1 LETTLKV
8 SENREIPAVGRIILE
23 LLKYAC
29 NAINHIS
36 KLHELMLDD
45 ILNNM
50 KNG

>member
-8 SENREIPAVGRIILE
+8 SENGEIPGVGRVILE

-36 KLHELMLDD
+36 KLHELMLDVV
-45 ILNNM
+45 LNYM